1 MLTLVGLGLGGPESL
16 TQAGI
21 AAIRKATALVA
32 EGYTSPLLPK
42 TLAWIEQEA
51 SNIQLLSRKEVE
63 QPVTLL
69 AAARG
74 GDAVLLVGG
83 DPLSATTHASLRL
96 QCREADIE
104 FRVVH
109 NASVLTAVAGELGLQ
124 HYRFGPVATLV
135 TPQGDYRPLS
145 PVKRVL
151 QNIEAGFHSL
161 VLLDIR
167 ADDPATEP
175 RLMTATE
182 GAALLLEG
190 GVATGARACAAAR
203 VGRSDQQFWCG
214 ALGEMA
220 KAKIGEVPH
229 SIVIPGELH
238 FVEEEALAALQE

>member
-16 TQAGI
+16 TQDGI
-21 AAIRKATALVA
+21 AVIREASALFA
-32 EGYTSPLLPK
+32 EGYTSPLLPE
-42 TLAWIEQEA
+42 TLAWVEQA
-51 SNIQLLSRKEVE
+51 AGRVRLLSREEVE
-63 QPVTLL
+63 QPETLL
-69 AAARG
+69 AAARDS
-74 GDAVLLVGG
+74 DAVLLISG
-83 DPLSATTHASLRL
+83 DPLSATTHVSLRL
-96 QCREADIE
+96 QCGEAGIE
-104 FRVVH
+104 CRVVH
-109 NASVLTAVAGELGLQ
+109 NASVLTTVAGELGLQ
-124 HYRFGPVATLV
+124 HYRFGPIATLV
-135 TPQGDYRPLS
+135 TPQGGYRPLS

-203 VGRSDQQFWCG
+203 VGRSDQQIWCG
-214 ALGEMA
+214 TLGEMA
-220 KAKIGEVPH
+220 QAKIGEVPH

-238 FVEEEALAALQE
+238 FVEEEALAAMQE

>member
-21 AAIRKATALVA
+21 AAIRGASAVFA
-32 EGYTSPLLPK
+32 EGYTSPLLPE
-42 TLAWIEQEA
+42 TLAWIKQEA
-51 SNIQLLSRKEVE
+51 SNIQLLSREEVE
-63 QPVTLL
+63 QPETLL
-69 AAARG
+69 AAARD
-74 GDAVLLVGG
+74 GDTVLLVGG
-83 DPLSATTHASLRL
+83 DPLSATTHVSLRL
-96 QCREADIE
+96 QCREVGGACRI
-104 FRVVH
+104 VH

-151 QNIEAGFHSL
+151 QNIEAEFHSL

-167 ADDPATEP
+167 ADDPAAEP
-175 RLMTATE
+175 RLMTAAE

-190 GVATGARACAAAR
+190 GVPAGVRACTAAR
-203 VGRSDQQFWCG
+203 VGRSDQQLWCG
-214 ALGEMA
+214 ALGEMVQVEL
-220 KAKIGEVPH
+220 GEPPH

>member
-21 AAIRKATALVA
+21 AAIREASAVFA
-32 EGYTSPLLPK
+32 EGYTSPLLPE
-42 TLAWIEQEA
+42 TLAWVEQEA
-51 SNIQLLSRKEVE
+51 GSVRLLSRDEVE
-63 QPVTLL
+63 QPEALL
-69 AAARG
+69 AAAR
-74 GDAVLLVGG
+74 DDAAVLLVGG
-83 DPLSATTHASLRL
+83 DPLSATTHVSLRL
-96 QCREADIE
+96 QCGESGIE
-104 FRVVH
+104 YRVVH

-167 ADDPATEP
+167 ADDPAAEP

-203 VGRSDQQFWCG
+203 VGRSDQQFWYG

-220 KAKIGEVPH
+220 QAKIGEVPH

-238 FVEEEALAALQE
+238 FVEEEALAAMQE

>member
-1 MLTLVGLGLGGPESL
+1 MLTLVGLGLGGSESL

-21 AAIRKATALVA
+21 AAIRGASAVFA
-32 EGYTSPLLPK
+32 EGYTSPLLPE

-51 SNIQLLSRKEVE
+51 SNVQLLSRGEVE
-63 QPVTLL
+63 QPEALL
-69 AAARG
+69 AAARDG
-74 GDAVLLVGG
+74 EAVLLVGG
-83 DPLSATTHASLRL
+83 DPLSATTHVSLRL
-96 QCREADIE
+96 QCREAGIE
-104 FRVVH
+104 FRVMH

-151 QNIEAGFHSL
+151 QNIEAEFHSL

-167 ADDPATEP
+167 ADDPAAEP
-175 RLMTATE
+175 RLMTAAE
-182 GAALLLEG
+182 GATLLLEG
-190 GVATGARACAAAR
+190 GVPADVRACAAAC
-203 VGRSDQQFWCG
+203 VGRSDQQLWCG
-214 ALGEMA
+214 ALGEMVQVEL
-220 KAKIGEVPH
+220 GEPPH

>member
-21 AAIRKATALVA
+21 AAIREATAVFA
-32 EGYTSPLLPK
+32 EGYTSPLLPE
-42 TLAWIEQEA
+42 TLVWVEQKA
-51 SNIQLLSRKEVE
+51 GRVRLLSRAEVE
-63 QPVTLL
+63 QPETLL
-69 AAARG
+69 AAARD
-74 GDAVLLVGG
+74 GDAVLLVSG
-83 DPLSATTHASLRL
+83 DPLSATTHVSLRI
-96 QCREADIE
+96 QCRETGIE
-104 FRVVH
+104 CCVVH

-135 TPQGDYRPLS
+135 SPKGDYHPLS

-167 ADDPATEP
+167 ADDPAAEP
-175 RLMTATE
+175 RLMTAIE

-190 GVATGARACAAAR
+190 GVPAGVRACAAAR
-203 VGRSDQQFWCG
+203 VGRSDQRLWCG
-214 ALGEMA
+214 ALDELEQAGLGEP
-220 KAKIGEVPH
+220 PH

-238 FVEEEALAALQE
+238 FIEEEALAALQE

>member
-21 AAIRKATALVA
+21 VAIRAADTIFA
-32 EGYTSPLLPK
+32 EGYTSSLAPETLP
-42 TLAWIEQEA
+42 WIEQEA
-51 SNIQLLSRKEVE
+51 GSIRLLSREEVE
-63 QPVTLL
+63 QPDALL
-69 AAARG
+69 AAAR
-74 GDAVLLVGG
+74 DSEVVLLVGG
-83 DPLSATTHASLRL
+83 DPLAATTHVSLRL
-96 QCREADIE
+96 QCREAGIE

-203 VGRSDQQFWCG
+203 VGRSDQQIWCG

-220 KAKIGEVPH
+220 QAKIGEVPH

-238 FVEEEALAALQE
+238 FVEEEALAAMQK